1 MLKVLMAWLTMLIVS
16 VANGALR
23 DLTYGRYLSDLRAHQ
38 VSTLSGMVLLGGII
52 WAFVRFW
59 PPDSGR
65 EALSI
70 GLLWMTLTV
79 AFEFLFFH
87 FVAGRP
93 WSELLADY
101 RISRGRVW
109 VLVLI
114 WIAIAPYVF
123 YAILRPA

>member
-1 MLKVLMAWLTMLIVS
+1 MLKVLMAWLAMLIVS

-38 VSTLSGMVLLGGII
+38 VSTLSGIVLLGGII

-65 EALSI
+65 EALFI

-87 FVAGRP
+87 FVARRP

-101 RISRGRVW
+101 RISHGRVW

-114 WIAIAPYVF
+114 SIAIAPYVF

>member
-1 MLKVLMAWLTMLIVS
+1 MLEYLLAWLTMLIVS

-38 VSTLSGMVLLGGII
+38 VSTLSGIILLGGVI

-59 PPDSGR
+59 PPDSDR
-65 EALSI
+65 EALFI

-101 RISRGRVW
+101 HISRGRVW